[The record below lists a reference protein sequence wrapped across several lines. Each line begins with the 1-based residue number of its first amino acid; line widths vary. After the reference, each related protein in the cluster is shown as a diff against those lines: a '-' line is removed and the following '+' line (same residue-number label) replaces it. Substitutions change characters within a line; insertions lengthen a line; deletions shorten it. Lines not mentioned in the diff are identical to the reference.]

1 MKDDKFFWDYNQ
13 QPGKIVNSKN
23 ISKLENFRPLVSI
36 VTSYYNSNE
45 FMRQTINCVLNQTFQ
60 NWEWI
65 IVDDGSTSQEAIQYL
80 EEVKKLDERIKI
92 YHKKNEGLA
101 LGRDYAIKYATTD
114 YILPLDADD
123 LIEPTY
129 IETLYWT
136 LETNKEASWA
146 FTNSVGF
153 GKYIYLTDVEFDS
166 EKMKIE
172 NQITATALIRKEKI
186 LELGGYGVAKRYMNE
201 DWYLWLRMLQNN
213 QFPVQVGYY
222 GFWYRRRNESLL
234 TDIND
239 KNKKEYIQKMKDI
252 KEVADQINK
261 KVNAIIYP
269 KEKINEDTIEFCETM
284 NIKNMENIEILEK
297 NKNAY
302 LYILPYL
309 GTDNEM
315 YKNIKEQAKN
325 NKIYII
331 TLQNDAHS
339 QYFYRQKY
347 EQFSTIYDLTTFL
360 DSKNWISFIKY
371 ILQTRK
377 IEKVFLS
384 NTKYNEEIKN
394 KFKIIEIEGTKNSE
408 LIYKL
413 KILHYKFMHL
423 FLVRGIRK
431 VGSFFKQNI
440 EEKGTKK

>member
-1 MKDDKFFWDYNQ
+1 MKEDKFFWDYNK
-13 QPGKIVNSKN
+13 QPGQKLNTKSK
-23 ISKLENFRPLVSI
+23 KLENIKPLVSI
-36 VTSYYNSNE
+36 ITSYYNSNE
-45 FMRQTINCVLNQTFQ
+45 FMWQTINCVLNQTFQ

-80 EEVKKLDERIKI
+80 EEIKKLDERIKI
-92 YHKKNEGLA
+92 YHKRNEGLA
-101 LGRDYAIKYATTD
+101 LGRDYAIKYSTTN

-136 LETNKEASWA
+136 LVTNPKASWA

-153 GKYIYLTDVEFDS
+153 GKYIYLTDTEFDS
-166 EKMKIE
+166 EKMKIK

-186 LELGGYGVAKRYMNE
+186 LKLGGYGVAKRYMNE
-201 DWYLWLRMLQNN
+201 DWYLWLRMLQYN

-252 KEVADQINK
+252 KEIADQINK
-261 KVNAIIYP
+261 KVNHIMYP
-269 KEKINEDTIEFCETM
+269 KEKINKDIIEFYETM
-284 NIKNMENIEILEK
+284 NLDNMENIEIIEK
-297 NKNAY
+297 NRNAY

-309 GTDNEM
+309 GTDNKM

-331 TLQNDAHS
+331 TLQKDVHS

-347 EQFSTIYDLTTFL
+347 EEFSTIYDLTTFL

-377 IEKVFLS
+377 IEKIFLS
-384 NTKYNEEIKN
+384 NTKYNKEIK
-394 KFKIIEIEGTKNSE
+394 KEFKITEIEETKSSE

-413 KILHYKFMHL
+413 KILQYKFMHL

-431 VGSFFKQNI
+431 VGRFLK
-440 EEKGTKK
+440 E

>member
-1 MKDDKFFWDYNQ
+1 MKEDKFFWDYHK
-13 QPGKIVNSKN
+13 QPGQKLNTKSK
-23 ISKLENFRPLVSI
+23 KLENIKPLVSI

-45 FMRQTINCVLNQTFQ
+45 FMWQTMNCVLNQTFQ

-80 EEVKKLDERIKI
+80 EEVKKLDKRIKI

-101 LGRDYAIKYATTD
+101 LGRDYAIQYATTD

-136 LETNKEASWA
+136 LETNPKASWA

-153 GKYIYLTDVEFDS
+153 GKYIYLSDVEFDS

-186 LELGGYGVAKRYMNE
+186 LELSGYGVAKRYMNE
-201 DWYLWLRMLQNN
+201 DWYLWLRMLQDN

-239 KNKKEYIQKMKDI
+239 KKKKEYIQKMKDI
-252 KEVADQINK
+252 KEITDKMNK
-261 KVNAIIYP
+261 KVNAVIYP
-269 KEKINEDTIEFCETM
+269 KKKINEDILEDKAIDINNLED
-284 NIKNMENIEILEK
+284 IEILEK

-309 GTDNEM
+309 GTDRKI
-315 YKNIKEQAKN
+315 YKSIKEQAKDN
-325 NKIYII
+325 MIYIV
-331 TLQNDAHS
+331 TLQNDKHS
-339 QYFYRQKY
+339 PYVYRQKY
-347 EQFSTIYDLTTFL
+347 EQFSTVYDLTTFL
-360 DSKNWISFIKY
+360 DNENWISFIQY

-377 IEKVFLS
+377 IEKIFLS
-384 NTKYNEEIKN
+384 NTKYNQKLRQE
-394 KFKIIEIEGTKNSE
+394 FKVIEIGNIKNSE
-408 LIYKL
+408 FVYHL
-413 KILHYKFMHL
+413 KIFKYKFMNWL
-423 FLVRGIRK
+423 PVRGIRK
-431 VGSFFKQNI
+431 VVRLLKS
-440 EEKGTKK
+440 KK

>member
-1 MKDDKFFWDYNQ
+1 MKEDKFFWDYNK
-13 QPGKIVNSKN
+13 QPGQKLNTKSK
-23 ISKLENFRPLVSI
+23 KLENIKPLVSI
-36 VTSYYNSNE
+36 ITSYYNSNE
-45 FMRQTINCVLNQTFQ
+45 FMWQTINCVLNQTFQ

-80 EEVKKLDERIKI
+80 EEIKKLDERIKI
-92 YHKKNEGLA
+92 YHKRNEGLA
-101 LGRDYAIKYATTD
+101 LGRDYAIKYSTTN

-136 LETNKEASWA
+136 LVTNPKASWA

-153 GKYIYLTDVEFDS
+153 GKNIYLTDTAFDS

-186 LELGGYGVAKRYMNE
+186 LKLGGYGVAKRYMNE
-201 DWYLWLRMLQNN
+201 DWYLWLRMLQDN

-239 KNKKEYIQKMKDI
+239 KNKKEYIQKIKDI
-252 KEVADQINK
+252 KEIADQINK
-261 KVNAIIYP
+261 KVNPIMYP
-269 KEKINEDTIEFCETM
+269 KEKINEDIIEFYETM
-284 NIKNMENIEILEK
+284 NLDNMENIEIIEK
-297 NKNAY
+297 NRNAY

-309 GTDNEM
+309 GTDNKM

-331 TLQNDAHS
+331 TLQKDVHS

-347 EQFSTIYDLTTFL
+347 EDFSTIYDLTTFL

-377 IEKVFLS
+377 IEKIFLS
-384 NTKYNEEIKN
+384 NTKYNKEIEKE
-394 KFKIIEIEGTKNSE
+394 FKITEIEETKNRE

-413 KILHYKFMHL
+413 KILQYKFMHL

-431 VGSFFKQNI
+431 VGRFLK
-440 EEKGTKK
+440 E

>member
-1 MKDDKFFWDYNQ
+1 MKEDKFFWNYNE
-13 QPGKIVNSKN
+13 QPGKILYSQN
-23 ISKLENFRPLVSI
+23 NFNVKDFKPLVSI

-45 FMRQTINCVLNQTFQ
+45 FMWQTINCVLNQTFQ

-65 IVDDGSTSQEAIQYL
+65 IVDDGSTSQKAIQYL

-92 YHKKNEGLA
+92 YHKENGGLA
-101 LGRDYAIKYATTD
+101 LGRDYAIKYATTN

-136 LETNKEASWA
+136 LETNPKASWA

-172 NQITATALIRKEKI
+172 NQITATALIQKEKI

-201 DWYLWLRMLQNN
+201 DWYLWLRMLQDN

-252 KEVADQINK
+252 KEITDKINK

-269 KEKINEDTIEFCETM
+269 KKKINEDILEDKTM
-284 NIKNMENIEILEK
+284 DINNLEDIEILEK

-309 GTDNEM
+309 GTDDKM
-315 YKNIKEQAKN
+315 YKNIKEQAKDK
-325 NKIYII
+325 KIYII
-331 TLQNDAHS
+331 TLQKDAHS

-360 DSKNWISFIKY
+360 DSENWISFIKY

-377 IEKVFLS
+377 IEKIFLS
-384 NTKYNEEIKN
+384 NTKYKQKLKEE
-394 KFKIIEIEGTKNSE
+394 FKVIEIGNIKNSE
-408 LIYKL
+408 FIYHL
-413 KILHYKFMHL
+413 KIFKYKFMHW
-423 FLVRGIRK
+423 FPVRVIRK
-431 VGSFFKQNI
+431 VGSFLSKI
-440 EEKGTKK
+440 